1 MNHGVRPEPDPRR
14 LSLEAL
20 EQKLRAL
27 PPAAVPKGLP
37 SKLIAGIP
45 AGKAAGSVGSQLVRH
60 WPWIGVVGLA
70 CISLSAIVY
79 SWVVNGQSTDP
90 AAANE
95 SSKAAATSKVQT
107 NVPATSKAI
116 RDFEQAVRID
126 PFNAN
131 AWFGLAKA
139 QAGARQTADAISAA
153 QKAIDVARA
162 RNRLDLAGTVE
173 TWLRSYRAAQSKRP
187 PP

>member
-45 AGKAAGSVGSQLVRH
+45 AGKAAGSVGTQLVRH
-60 WPWIGVVGLA
+60 WPWIGAVGVLCVA
-70 CISLSAIVY
+70 LSAMVY
-79 SWVVNGQSTDP
+79 SWVVNGKSTAP
-90 AAANE
+90 AANE
-95 SSKAAATSKVQT
+95 NGNAAATSITEKGA
-107 NVPATSKAI
+107 PATSIMI
-116 RDFEQAVRID
+116 RDYEQAVRID
-126 PFNAN
+126 PYNAD

-139 QAGARQTADAISAA
+139 QAGAHQTADAITSA
-153 QKAIDVARA
+153 QKAVDVARA